1 VSVASILSRKSQ
13 ARSADNTL
21 AVYLQSM
28 AATPLL
34 SSEDEIE
41 LARRVTHSGPDAEMA
56 KCALV
61 RANLRLVV
69 AIAKRYVYR
78 GLPLADLIQEGNIGL
93 MKAVEKFDYSKGYK
107 LSTYAHWWIRQ
118 SITRAI
124 ESQVRTVRVP
134 VYQVERIKQVRQ
146 VEHDLVRVLRRDP
159 TYAEIAKAMEL
170 EQGEVEDLLRACSRT
185 VSLDKPVGEDTD
197 TTLAEFI
204 DDDRAVMPSAGIEAA
219 GLRDEVELAL
229 ASLTP
234 REEKVLRMRYGI
246 GEAQEY
252 SLESIGE
259 RFALT
264 RERIRQ
270 IQIKALRKLRHAT
283 RRTGLEAFAMAA

>member
-1 VSVASILSRKSQ
+1 
-13 ARSADNTL
+13 
-21 AVYLQSM
+21 M

-34 SSEDEIE
+34 SAEDEVE
-41 LARRVTHSGPDAEMA
+41 LARRISECGPDSEFA
-56 KCALV
+56 KAALV
-61 RANLRLVV
+61 KANLRLVV
-69 AIAKRYVYR
+69 AIAKRYAYR
-78 GLPLADLIQEGNIGL
+78 GLPLSDLIQEGNIGL
-93 MKAVEKFDYSKGYK
+93 MKAVEKFDHTRGFK

-134 VYQVERIKQVRQ
+134 VYQVERIKQVHQIER
-146 VEHDLVRVLRRDP
+146 ELAKSLRREP
-159 TYAEIAKAMEL
+159 TVREVAEALEL
-170 EQGEVEDLLRACSRT
+170 DSEEVEDLLRACRRT
-185 VSLDKPVGEDTD
+185 VSLDKPVGDDTD
-197 TTLAEFI
+197 TTLGDFI
-204 DDDRAVMPSAGIEAA
+204 DDEDAPMPSAEIEAA
-219 GLRDEVELAL
+219 ALRDEIERAL

-234 REEKVLRMRYGI
+234 REEKVLRMRFGI

-270 IQIKALRKLRHAT
+270 IQLKALRKLRHAT
-283 RRTGLEAFAMAA
+283 RRGALEPFAVAA

>member
-1 VSVASILSRKSQ
+1 
-13 ARSADNTL
+13 
-21 AVYLQSM
+21 M
-28 AATPLL
+28 AETPLL
-34 SSEDEIE
+34 TAEDEVE
-41 LARRVTHSGPDAEMA
+41 LARMVADGGPDSELA
-56 KCALV
+56 KAALV
-61 RANLRLVV
+61 KANLRLVV
-69 AIAKRYVYR
+69 AIAKRYTYR

-93 MKAVEKFDYSKGYK
+93 MKAVEKFDFTKGFK

-146 VEHDLVRVLRRDP
+146 VESELAHVLQRDP
-159 TYAEIAKAMEL
+159 TPAEIAVAMEVS
-170 EQGEVEDLLRACSRT
+170 EEEVEDLLRACRHT
-185 VSLDKPVGEDTD
+185 VSLDKPVGDDTD
-197 TTLAEFI
+197 TTLGDFI
-204 DDDRAVMPSAGIEAA
+204 ENPDEVMPGDNAEAECM
-219 GLRDEVELAL
+219 RDEIERVL

-259 RFALT
+259 RFDLT

-270 IQIKALRKLRHAT
+270 IQLKALRKLRHAT
-283 RRTGLEAFAMAA
+283 RRKGLEAFSVEAA